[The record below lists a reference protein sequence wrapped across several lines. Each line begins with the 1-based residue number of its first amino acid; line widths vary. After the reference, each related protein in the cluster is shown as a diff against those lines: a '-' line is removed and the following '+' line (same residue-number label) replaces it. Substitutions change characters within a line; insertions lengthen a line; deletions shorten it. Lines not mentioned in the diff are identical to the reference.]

1 MSKHEKLKQRLL
13 RLPNDFTFDEIVTFL
28 SGIGYEVIERP
39 RSSGSAVMFYNSS
52 LNDKIMFH
60 KPHPRKELKKYI
72 LMMLI
77 DKLKENKLI

>member
-13 RLPNDFTFDEIVTFL
+13 RLPNDFTYDEMVTFL
-28 SGIGYEVIERP
+28 AGIGYQAIERP
-39 RSSGSAVMFYNSS
+39 RSSGSAVMFYNRN

-60 KPHPRKELKKYI
+60 KPHPHKEIKKYI
-72 LMMLI
+72 LVMIL